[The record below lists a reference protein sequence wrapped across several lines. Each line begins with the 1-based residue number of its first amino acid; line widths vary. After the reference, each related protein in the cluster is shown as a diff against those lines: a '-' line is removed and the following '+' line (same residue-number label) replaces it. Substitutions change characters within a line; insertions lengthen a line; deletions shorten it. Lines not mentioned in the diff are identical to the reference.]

1 MNRPTRQTTAGG
13 AYLGLRRIAR
23 ETSRPT
29 DELLLRY
36 VLERFLYRVSYSRH
50 ADNLVLKGGMLLE
63 VLGIRRPTRDI
74 DLAARGLAED
84 VDVIGEIVQEIAAV
98 DVDDGVTFEVGKLA
112 IEEVRADGAHRGF
125 RMRIPAGLD
134 RARLVL
140 AVDISFGEAITPRPL
155 RVRYPTLLDTEEFDV
170 LSYPISTVLAEKIE
184 TMVRRGAINTRDRD
198 FLDVWLL
205 LRQHPITAGDLWAAL
220 VATAK
225 QRGTRLDPLSGALGD
240 LPQRRQPDWIRYLR
254 RIEMTSAAPDTL
266 TEVVA
271 TITEFADPVITRSVA
286 QGRWDPATASWIPV

>member
-98 DVDDGVTFEVGKLA
+98 DVDDGVTFEVGKSGRMALTA
-112 IEEVRADGAHRGF
+112 ASECGYRRAWTGPVWFWRLISASAKRSHRGHCE
-125 RMRIPAGLD
+125 
-134 RARLVL
+134 
-140 AVDISFGEAITPRPL
+140 SAIQLCSTPR
-155 RVRYPTLLDTEEFDV
+155 
-170 LSYPISTVLAEKIE
+170 SSTSS
-184 TMVRRGAINTRDRD
+184 
-198 FLDVWLL
+198 
-205 LRQHPITAGDLWAAL
+205 
-220 VATAK
+220 AT
-225 QRGTRLDPLSGALGD
+225 Q
-240 LPQRRQPDWIRYLR
+240 
-254 RIEMTSAAPDTL
+254 
-266 TEVVA
+266 
-271 TITEFADPVITRSVA
+271 
-286 QGRWDPATASWIPV
+286 